1 MVAGAVAKQLRE
13 PLAVTARGDTFMWGT
28 SIRRRLVRGLAWL
41 VPLGIVPAG
50 AAAPTALPLPDTG
63 WYASAEALFLQ
74 LDHGANGNTPIV
86 LDSLSGA
93 TLLGTNDLNYPM
105 AAGPRLV
112 LGRRL
117 GEGRAAELVY
127 FGLQD
132 WDAGRLVRGDN
143 DLRLPGDLGV
153 GSLDFFNADSFAVTS
168 GATINNVEA
177 NLWRPAG
184 EGRLALMAG
193 FRYLD
198 LDERLSIRP
207 TDSDTGA
214 SRYTI
219 ATGND
224 LFGGQLGGRYRILPD
239 DSRRLGLEGVAKAG
253 LFGNAAQMGQFVSD
267 FDGSEVVRDTAVSA
281 GRVAF
286 VGELGVTGL
295 IRVTQ
300 NLNARIGY
308 SLLWVEGIARAA
320 NQLDYTDTAASGTTM
335 FFGQG
340 ACLQGLNIGLELGW

>member
-1 MVAGAVAKQLRE
+1 MGTTSLRRAVAWSLI
-13 PLAVTARGDTFMWGT
+13 G
-28 SIRRRLVRGLAWL
+28 L
-41 VPLGIVPAG
+41 VPLTTLPAVAVELTG
-50 AAAPTALPLPDTG
+50 LPLPATA

-74 LDHGANGNTPIV
+74 LDHGSNGNTPVV
-86 LDSLSGA
+86 LDSLTDA
-93 TLLGTNDLNYPM
+93 TLLGTDELTYPM
-105 AAGPRLV
+105 TAGPRLV

-117 GEGRAAELVY
+117 AGDGAAELVY

-132 WDAGRLVRGDN
+132 WNAARIVTGDN
-143 DLRLPGDLGV
+143 NLRVPGDLGV
-153 GSLDFFNADSFAVTS
+153 ATRDFFNADAFDVTS

-193 FRYLD
+193 FRYLN
-198 LDERLSIRP
+198 LDERFSIQAG
-207 TDSDTGA
+207 DSDTG
-214 SRYTI
+214 SSCYTI

-239 DSRRLGLEGVAKAG
+239 DSRRLGLEGIAKAG
-253 LFGNAAQMGQFVSD
+253 LFGNAVEMGQFVSD
-267 FDGSEVVRDTAVSA
+267 VDGSQVIRDTAVSA

-295 IRVTQ
+295 IRVAG
-300 NLNARIGY
+300 NVNARIGY
-308 SLLWVEGIARAA
+308 SLLWVEGVARAA
-320 NQLDYTDTAASGTTM
+320 NQLDYTDTAASGTNL

-340 ACLQGLNIGLELGW
+340 AFMQGVNVGFEIGW